1 MKTPIDLAK
10 KMVFAPLANLR
21 DGFFKKVNIF
31 KFFNKTADIIFE
43 YSKETALIML
53 IGDAISILS
62 SHNEQI
68 NGLKKSDRENKDVLI
83 AQERI
88 ERSLD
93 LVLTII
99 PPFLLTRTIK
109 KKLESFKITTK
120 EAEEL
125 AFKFVGPGV
134 GAHRNELR
142 SIEYIRPVTE
152 TIIGGIAKISNAISN
167 NKKLTPNTQEQ
178 FKKFSNYCKSHIEDI
193 DSKYIPRSIEE
204 ITAYFDDMGH
214 RVSPTIKNKLRNG
227 KAYDEIQGMVN
238 GLCIAGV
245 IGYSILVSNV
255 LMPILKNKI
264 SRKNKDKQ
272 LAAMG
277 ETRESIKRKK
287 RFAYTQLEQTTP
299 ESNIFDTFNYFES
312 TNIKESKVSKE
323 QIYTPITPYKE
334 SKTFESFNTYSRL
347 SSQPNRL
354 RI

>member
-120 EAEEL
+120 
-125 AFKFVGPGV
+125 
-134 GAHRNELR
+134 R
-142 SIEYIRPVTE
+142 Y
-152 TIIGGIAKISNAISN
+152 
-167 NKKLTPNTQEQ
+167 
-178 FKKFSNYCKSHIEDI
+178 
-193 DSKYIPRSIEE
+193 
-204 ITAYFDDMGH
+204 
-214 RVSPTIKNKLRNG
+214 
-227 KAYDEIQGMVN
+227 
-238 GLCIAGV
+238 
-245 IGYSILVSNV
+245 
-255 LMPILKNKI
+255 
-264 SRKNKDKQ
+264 
-272 LAAMG
+272 
-277 ETRESIKRKK
+277 
-287 RFAYTQLEQTTP
+287 
-299 ESNIFDTFNYFES
+299 
-312 TNIKESKVSKE
+312 
-323 QIYTPITPYKE
+323 
-334 SKTFESFNTYSRL
+334 
-347 SSQPNRL
+347 
-354 RI
+354 